1 MMVDQAVF
9 NWLLGTLSAALGA
22 ALALLWQLVRDLQVA
37 DRELLKVMKETE
49 VLVAG
54 EYVRKLDFDK
64 TVNAIFA
71 KLDRIEDKL
80 DRKVDK

>member
-1 MMVDQAVF
+1 MVDQAVF